1 MSVLTLPFP
10 TLDQWQYEITL
21 DETVYQIR
29 GTKVSPPSVAPY
41 FILDLLTADSEP
53 IELGMKA
60 VLGTRYAFRSATED
74 VPQGV
79 LFMVSQG
86 AIAGDVPTVEE
97 IESGKVLLV
106 YDTAI

>member
-1 MSVLTLPFP
+1 MALLTLPFP
-10 TLDQWQYEITL
+10 TLDRWQYETTL
-21 DETVYQIR
+21 DDTVYQIR
-29 GTKVSPPSVAPY
+29 GTKISPPDVAPY
-41 FILDLLTADSEP
+41 FMFDLLTADNEP

-74 VPQGV
+74 APQGV

-86 AIAGDVPTVEE
+86 AIAGDVPSVEE
-97 IESGKVLLV
+97 LESGKVLLV